1 MKGGLT
7 MAKNPFDLEVQVDK
21 VNGAATFG
29 LYTSSCY
36 TSNCYTSNCYTSNCY
51 TSDCYTGQNMCGY
64 THTSS
69 C

>member
-1 MKGGLT
+1 MKGGFT
-7 MAKNPFDLEVQVDK
+7 MAKNPFDLEVKVDK
-21 VNGAATFG
+21 VNTPKLE

-36 TSNCYTSNCYTSNCY
+36 SSSCYS
-51 TSDCYTGQNMCGY
+51 SDCYTGQHMCGY